1 MYEHMFV
8 MSSSSPFSEKDLR
21 DAVGRAS
28 CWSDALRALGY
39 EPKGHNYRT
48 LKRYIAQWGISTEH
62 FDPHVGRR
70 RASRARQI
78 PLEDILVE
86 NSTYARGKLKRR
98 LLAVGLKQPVCELCG
113 QGETWQGQRMSLVL
127 DHING
132 VPTDNRLSN
141 LRMVC
146 PNCAATLDTHC
157 GRKVPKERVCPS
169 CAQVFVPRNLLHRY
183 CSLDCWGVVASA
195 RRKGVPHPERRKV
208 PRPSYEQ
215 LLEDVGS
222 MSFVAIGRKFG
233 VSDNAVRKW
242 IRWYEEARENGGEAG
257 ADPGPP
263 ADDSEPPA
271 LAA

>member
-1 MYEHMFV
+1 MFAV
-8 MSSSSPFSEKDLR
+8 SSSPFSEKDLS
-21 DAVGRAS
+21 DAVAQAT

-48 LKRYIAQWGISTEH
+48 LKRYTARWGISTEH
-62 FDPHVGRR
+62 FDPHAGRR
-70 RASRARQI
+70 RASKARQI

-86 NSTYARGKLKRR
+86 NSTYSRGKLKRR
-98 LLAVGLKQPVCELCG
+98 LLAAGLKQPVCELCS
-113 QGETWQGQRMSLVL
+113 QGEMWQGRRMSLVL

-132 VPTDNRLSN
+132 VPTDNRLNN

-157 GRKVPKERVCPS
+157 GRKVPRERVCPS
-169 CAQVFVPRNLLHRY
+169 CAQVFIPRNLLHRF
-183 CSLDCWGVVASA
+183 CSEACWGAEASK
-195 RRKGVPHPERRKV
+195 RYRGVPHPERRKV
-208 PRPSYEQ
+208 PRPSHEQ
-215 LLEDVGS
+215 LMEDVQS
-222 MSFVAIGRKFG
+222 SSLVAIGRKYG

-242 IRWYEEARENGGEAG
+242 IRWYEEAQASAAQAE
-257 ADPGPP
+257 ADPGPS